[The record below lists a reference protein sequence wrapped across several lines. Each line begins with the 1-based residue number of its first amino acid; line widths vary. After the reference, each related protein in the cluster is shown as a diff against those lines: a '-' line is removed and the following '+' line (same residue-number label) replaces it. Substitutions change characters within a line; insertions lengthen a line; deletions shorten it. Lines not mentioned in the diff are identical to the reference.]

1 MVCDF
6 RKNYFDLEVT
16 SMDQLILELGR
27 SRRLGISGNGP
38 AVSTSQSTHT
48 IEYLMRV
55 NLALHN
61 GHGI

>member
-27 SRRLGISGNGP
+27 STHFRNLMNGP
-38 AVSTSQSTHT
+38 AVFPSQSTHT